1 MLRKEKKCFKLDL
14 EIKELTIYTYVVYD
28 IIWYIGTLMSMMKRC
43 DNK

>member
-28 IIWYIGTLMSMMKRC
+28 IILLSRPRIRFGSFL
-43 DNK
+43 